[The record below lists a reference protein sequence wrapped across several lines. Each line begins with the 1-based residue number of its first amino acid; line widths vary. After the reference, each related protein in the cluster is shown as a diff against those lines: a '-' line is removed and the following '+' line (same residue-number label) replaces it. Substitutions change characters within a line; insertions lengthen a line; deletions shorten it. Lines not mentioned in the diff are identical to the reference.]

1 MVTFLPANDVI
12 TRLLNN
18 ERRIKNYA
26 LKLNVVV
33 VESWDKLKFQLMGER
48 IPWFPV
54 LPPKGR

>member
-18 ERRIKNYA
+18 ERRIKNYT

-33 VESWDKLKFQLMGER
+33 VES
-48 IPWFPV
+48 
-54 LPPKGR
+54 